1 MHTFLKRK
9 IIDPILGFLKQGVTP
24 SKLAWAI
31 SLGIVLAT
39 MPVFGSGTLLCL
51 LAIWLFR
58 LNPGAVLLVNQ
69 LAYPLQFIL
78 YFPLIRAGE
87 WLFKAKPLP
96 LSISQIFSMFADDLG
111 GAINVLWWSTLYG
124 IVAWTIIMIPVAYLL
139 HFIFNRIFTRINK
152 SNQKAAS
159 EQASS

>member
-1 MHTFLKRK
+1 MKAYLKRK
-9 IIDPILGFLKQGVTP
+9 ITDPIVAFLKQGVTP

-39 MPVFGSGTLLCL
+39 MPVFGSGTVLCL

-69 LAYPLQFIL
+69 FAYPLQFIL

-87 WLFKAKPLP
+87 WLFNATPLP
-96 LSISQIFSMFADDLG
+96 LSISQIFSMFANDFG
-111 GAINVLWWSTLYG
+111 NAIGMLWRSTLYG
-124 IVAWTIIMIPVAYLL
+124 IVAWVIVMVPTAYLL
-139 HFIFNRIFTRINK
+139 HLVFRSIFSKMKLDNK
-152 SNQKAAS
+152 AVGQS
-159 EQASS
+159 

>member
-1 MHTFLKRK
+1 MRAFLKRK
-9 IIDPILGFLKQGVTP
+9 IVDPILAFLKQGVTP

-69 LAYPLQFIL
+69 LAYPLQFLL
-78 YFPLIRAGE
+78 YFPFIRSGE
-87 WLFKAKPLP
+87 WLFNAKRLP
-96 LSISQIFSMFADDLG
+96 LSISQIFSMFANDLG
-111 GAINVLWWSTLYG
+111 NAMSVLWWSTLYG
-124 IVAWTIIMIPVAYLL
+124 IVAWVIIMTPIAYMLYV
-139 HFIFNRIFTRINK
+139 IFNKIFSRINK
-152 SNQKAAS
+152 SNQ
-159 EQASS
+159 QPSSGA

>member
-1 MHTFLKRK
+1 MRAFLKRK
-9 IIDPILGFLKQGVTP
+9 ISDPIVAFLKQGVTP

-31 SLGIVLAT
+31 SMGIVLAT

-51 LAIWLFR
+51 LAIWVFR

-87 WLFKAKPLP
+87 WLFNAKPLP
-96 LSISQIFSMFADDLG
+96 LSISQIFSMFANDLG
-111 GAINVLWWSTLYG
+111 NAMSVLWWSTLYG
-124 IVAWTIIMIPVAYLL
+124 IVAWVIIMIPVAFFL
-139 HFIFNRIFTRINK
+139 HRIFKGIFSRIGL
-152 SNQKAAS
+152 AAT
-159 EQASS
+159 EIQ

>member
-1 MHTFLKRK
+1 MKAFLKRK
-9 IIDPILGFLKQGVTP
+9 LINPILAFLKQGITP

-51 LAIWLFR
+51 LAIWVFR

-87 WLFKAKPLP
+87 WLFHAKPLP
-96 LSISQIFSMFADDLG
+96 LSISQIFSMFANDLG
-111 GAINVLWWSTLYG
+111 NAIKVLWWSTLYG
-124 IVAWTIIMIPVAYLL
+124 IVAWVIVMIPVAYLL
-139 HFIFNRIFTRINK
+139 HLIFKNIFSKIN
-152 SNQKAAS
+152 SNQ
-159 EQASS
+159 ETLPGN

>member
-1 MHTFLKRK
+1 MRAFLKRK
-9 IIDPILGFLKQGVTP
+9 IVDPILAFLKQGVTP
-24 SKLAWAI
+24 SQLAWAI

-78 YFPLIRAGE
+78 YFPFIRAGE
-87 WLFKAKPLP
+87 WIFNSEKLP
-96 LSISQIFSMFADDLG
+96 LSIPQIFAMFKDDLAN
-111 GAINVLWWSTLYG
+111 AISVLWWSTLYA
-124 IVAWTIIMIPVAYLL
+124 IVAWIFVMIPVAFLL
-139 HFIFNRIFTRINK
+139 HWIFSRIFARIK
-152 SNQKAAS
+152 STS
-159 EQASS
+159 GSSN

>member
-1 MHTFLKRK
+1 MKAFLKRK
-9 IIDPILGFLKQGVTP
+9 IVDPILAFLKQGVTP
-24 SKLAWAI
+24 AKLAWAI

-78 YFPLIRAGE
+78 YFPLIRLGE
-87 WLFKAKPLP
+87 WLFNAKPLP
-96 LSISQIFSMFADDLG
+96 LSISQIFSMFASDLG
-111 GAINVLWWSTLYG
+111 HAIGVLWWSTLYA
-124 IVAWTIIMIPVAYLL
+124 IVAWVMVMVPVAYLL
-139 HFIFNRIFTRINK
+139 YMIFKSIFSKIKPENK
-152 SNQKAAS
+152 TLD
-159 EQASS
+159 QAQ

>member
-1 MHTFLKRK
+1 MRAFLKRK
-9 IIDPILGFLKQGVTP
+9 IVDPILAFLKQGVTP

-78 YFPLIRAGE
+78 YFPFIRAGE
-87 WLFKAKPLP
+87 WLFNAERLP
-96 LSISQIFSMFADDLG
+96 LSVSQIFGMFKDDLG
-111 GAINVLWWSTLYG
+111 NAISVLWWSTLYG
-124 IVAWTIIMIPVAYLL
+124 IVAWIIIMTPVAFFL
-139 HFIFNRIFTRINK
+139 HWIFNRIFSQIKLK
-152 SNQKAAS
+152 SAANS
-159 EQASS
+159 QAIL

>member
-1 MHTFLKRK
+1 MRAFLKRK
-9 IIDPILGFLKQGVTP
+9 IVDPILAFLKQGVTP

-69 LAYPLQFIL
+69 LAYPLQFLL
-78 YFPLIRAGE
+78 YFPFIRAGE
-87 WLFKAKPLP
+87 WLFDAKPLP
-96 LSISQIFSMFADDLG
+96 LSISQIFSMFANDLG
-111 GAINVLWWSTLYG
+111 NAMSVLWWSTLYA
-124 IVAWTIIMIPVAYLL
+124 IVAWVIIMSPIAYILYV
-139 HFIFNRIFTRINK
+139 IFTKIFSRINI
-152 SNQKAAS
+152 SNQPILPDN
-159 EQASS
+159 

>member
-1 MHTFLKRK
+1 MRAFLNRK
-9 IIDPILGFLKQGVTP
+9 IVDPILAFLKQGVTP
-24 SKLAWAI
+24 SRLAWAI

-69 LAYPLQFIL
+69 LAYPLQFLL
-78 YFPLIRAGE
+78 YFPFIRAGE
-87 WLFKAKPLP
+87 WLFNAKPLP

-111 GAINVLWWSTLYG
+111 KAMSVLWWSTLYG
-124 IVAWTIIMIPVAYLL
+124 IVAWVLIMTPAAYLL
-139 HFIFNRIFTRINK
+139 YFIFSRIFSKINK
-152 SNQKAAS
+152 SNKQVLPGN
-159 EQASS
+159 

>member
-1 MHTFLKRK
+1 MRAFLKRK
-9 IIDPILGFLKQGVTP
+9 ISDPIVAFLKQGVTP

-78 YFPLIRAGE
+78 YFPLLRAGE
-87 WLFKAKPLP
+87 WLFSATPLP
-96 LSISQIFSMFADDLG
+96 LSISQIFSMFANDLG
-111 GAINVLWWSTLYG
+111 NAISVLWWSTLYG
-124 IVAWTIIMIPVAYLL
+124 IVAWVIIMTPITYLL
-139 HFIFNRIFTRINK
+139 YMIFNSIFSKIKPDNTAI
-152 SNQKAAS
+152 
-159 EQASS
+159 EQAQ

>member
-1 MHTFLKRK
+1 MSAFLKRK
-9 IIDPILGFLKQGVTP
+9 ITDPILAFLKQGVTP

-69 LAYPLQFIL
+69 LAYPFQFIL

-87 WLFKAKPLP
+87 WLFSATPLP
-96 LSISQIFSMFADDLG
+96 LSITQIFSLFAHDLG
-111 GAINVLWWSTLYG
+111 HAVRVLWWSTLYG
-124 IVAWTIIMIPVAYLL
+124 IVAWVMVMIPVV
-139 HFIFNRIFTRINK
+139 FILYITFKSIFSKIKPNNK
-152 SNQKAAS
+152 A
-159 EQASS
+159 EQAK

>member
-1 MHTFLKRK
+1 MKAFLKRK
-9 IIDPILGFLKQGVTP
+9 IVDPILAFLKQGVTP

-69 LAYPLQFIL
+69 VAYPLQFIL
-78 YFPLIRAGE
+78 YFPFIRAGE
-87 WLFKAKPLP
+87 GLFQAEKLP
-96 LSISQIFSMFADDLG
+96 LSISQIFTLFKDDLG
-111 GAINVLWWSTLYG
+111 NAISVLWWSTLYG
-124 IVAWTIIMIPVAYLL
+124 IVAWMIIMIPIAFLL
-139 HFIFNRIFTRINK
+139 HGVFKRIFSRIQSRSVTTNTTK
-152 SNQKAAS
+152 L
-159 EQASS
+159 

>member
-1 MHTFLKRK
+1 MKEFLKRK
-9 IIDPILGFLKQGVTP
+9 IADPILVFLKQGVTP

-78 YFPLIRAGE
+78 YFPFIRAGE
-87 WLFKAKPLP
+87 WLFNADKLP
-96 LSISQIFSMFADDLG
+96 LSISQIFGMFKDDIG
-111 GAINVLWWSTLYG
+111 NAISVLWWSTLYG
-124 IVAWTIIMIPVAYLL
+124 IVTWVIIMIPVAFLL
-139 HFIFNRIFTRINK
+139 HWVFKNLFSRIALK
-152 SNQKAAS
+152 DAS
-159 EQASS
+159 HT

>member
-1 MHTFLKRK
+1 MKAFLKRK
-9 IIDPILGFLKQGVTP
+9 IADPILAFLKQGVTP

-87 WLFKAKPLP
+87 WLFKAEKLP
-96 LSISQIFSMFADDLG
+96 LSISQIFAMFKDDLG
-111 GAINVLWWSTLYG
+111 NAISVLWWSTLYG
-124 IVAWTIIMIPVAYLL
+124 IVAWIIIMVPVAFLL
-139 HFIFNRIFTRINK
+139 QWIFK
-152 SNQKAAS
+152 SILSRVKLKSA
-159 EQASS
+159 EQNNISA

>member
-1 MHTFLKRK
+1 MSAFLKRK
-9 IIDPILGFLKQGVTP
+9 IVDPILAFLKQGVTP

-78 YFPLIRAGE
+78 YFPFIRAGE
-87 WLFKAKPLP
+87 WLFNAEELP
-96 LSISQIFSMFADDLG
+96 LSISQIFGMFKDDLG
-111 GAINVLWWSTLYG
+111 NAISVLWWSTLYG
-124 IVAWTIIMIPVAYLL
+124 IVAWVIIMIPVAFLL
-139 HFIFNRIFTRINK
+139 HWIFKNLFSRVVLKDTLHT
-152 SNQKAAS
+152 
-159 EQASS
+159 